1 MKEFNRLSTY
11 TMLAAVMLGLVL
23 PKIKMPDALAQSTAS
38 VQPNTLVTKSSD
50 IGTPRLLKLELSVS
64 QPKDLKVKQGESI
77 AAGDIIADRVDERAK
92 LDVQR
97 KELQLSLTQIE
108 ARQVPTPPTLKSVP
122 GVKSLPP
129 VSYAEERAA
138 IEKAQ
143 IKVLEETA
151 ALDLQKRSLSV
162 APPQETAA
170 LEDARAKTQV
180 AQRALE
186 IQQRK
191 IDAISQMELPEA
203 VGEHEAQVLEQRQIE
218 VQQAEAQ
225 ERMAQAKLEAAS
237 LSAAE
242 KERSLS
248 ASLQDAKSGLSVA
261 QAQLKSAEDR
271 RNYQEYE
278 HSLAL
283 AKRVEE
289 ENQAN
294 QSYSRQVMETE
305 SQKRDKDFQIAQVK
319 GRIQEVENKLA
330 QLSTVKS
337 PYSGQVRRIK
347 YAGQKDKDLLVEV
360 TLVVN
365 GGVATDQPGN

>member
-1 MKEFNRLSTY
+1 MKEFNRFSTY
-11 TMLAAVMLGLVL
+11 AVLAAAVIGLLL
-23 PKIKMPDALAQSTAS
+23 PKVKMPDALAQSTNE
-38 VQPNTLVTKSSD
+38 QPTPTVKLSD
-50 IGTPRLLKLELSVS
+50 AGTPRLLKLELSVS
-64 QPKDLKVKQGESI
+64 QPKDLKVRQGDTV
-77 AAGDIIADRVDERAK
+77 AAGDTIADRVDERAK
-92 LDVQR
+92 LDAQR

-122 GVKSLPP
+122 SVKGLPP
-129 VSYAEERAA
+129 VSYAQERAA

-143 IKVLEETA
+143 VKVLEETA

-170 LEDARAKTQV
+170 LEDAKVKTQ
-180 AQRALE
+180 AATRALE

-203 VGEHEAQVLEQRQIE
+203 VGEHEAQILEQRQAE

-225 ERMAQAKLEAAS
+225 ERMAQAKLETAS
-237 LSAAE
+237 LNAAE

-248 ASLQDAKSGLSVA
+248 ASLQEARSALLVA

-271 RNYQEYE
+271 RSYQEYE

-283 AKRVEE
+283 AKRIEE

-294 QSYSRQVMETE
+294 QSYSRQLMETE
-305 SQKRDKDFQIAQVK
+305 AQKRDKDFQVAQVK
-319 GRIQEVENKLA
+319 GRIQEVDNRLA

-347 YAGQKDKDLLVEV
+347 YVGQKDKDLSVEV
-360 TLVVN
+360 TLVVS
-365 GGVATDQPGN
+365 GTDATPTR